1 MVWVEAL
8 AKIILVFVMLSLLVT
23 AAIVITVVIK
33 AIAEILVVR
42 WRRKRGEK

>member
-33 AIAEILVVR
+33 AIVEILVVR